1 MQAFYSIHIA
11 SISKTQAFHSTF
23 GGWIMKA
30 TRIPADEQFR
40 LIMEYRASGL
50 TDHKWCLQN
59 DIKPGTFYN
68 WVRRLRQKGC
78 TEIPNALNGHSLHR
92 QEIVKI
98 KFPTPST
105 NGTMISSV
113 QDEINQPVQNGVM
126 ELSISVAVLQ
136 IPNGTDPVLLRQTLH
151 PEQKDSG
158 PDCFRSKKQ
167 DNLFPIGDRYI
178 R

>member
-1 MQAFYSIHIA
+1 
-11 SISKTQAFHSTF
+11 
-23 GGWIMKA
+23 MKA
-30 TRIPADEQFR
+30 TRIPAEEQFR
-40 LIMEYRASGL
+40 QLMEYRASGL

-68 WVRRLRQKGC
+68 WVKRLRQKGC
-78 TEIPNALNGHSLHR
+78 TEIPNALNEHSLHR

-98 KFPTPST
+98 KFPMPST